1 MTRMT
6 RPNGVLRGIT
16 MALATFLV
24 ASACTAPASSTPSA
38 SAQGSGQPSSPATTD
53 NRRVEL
59 RFANWFYAGP
69 MQEAY
74 DTYIAAFLKTE
85 PRVTA
90 IKVETTPFVRYH
102 DVMNV
107 QLAGGKQPNIAW
119 INASVGPQY
128 VGSGKLL
135 DLTPYVAAVPNFDL
149 ADFGDQ
155 ALAPWKDGSKLTA
168 LPFTNAGN
176 VVFYN
181 KDVFAKA
188 GLPTPIELQAQGKWT
203 WDTLKESARV
213 ITAKG
218 AAQYGY
224 FSNNNIFTNGFRNL
238 VEPWSAYGAAPWSA
252 DGKTCTFNSSQA
264 VQATQLYWD
273 MLFVDKS
280 MPLPDAQADFA
291 AGNIGMAMGRSNQIG
306 PALTS
311 VKFGWDVTA
320 LPSGPA
326 GFVPSRAQNGLAV
339 FADVP
344 NADLAAKFVVFT
356 LTKENAALFSK
367 NSPSARQSLDTV
379 DVIAS
384 VTNYLT
390 KEQIQRAI
398 VPALTSPKFVFEYY
412 HPNFA
417 AVERNANV
425 DFSGL
430 IWVAKGNVKTGLDQ
444 VCKDVQ
450 ALMAP

>member
-1 MTRMT
+1 MSRPSRPTRM
-6 RPNGVLRGIT
+6 LRRLT
-16 MALATFLV
+16 LAVAALV
-24 ASACTAPASSTPSA
+24 VVGACTAAPASSSPTPQTSGQA
-38 SAQGSGQPSSPATTD
+38 SAAATTD

-69 MQEAY
+69 MMEAY
-74 DTYIAAFLKTE
+74 DTYIAAFLKIE

-90 IKVETTPFVRYH
+90 IKVETTPFVRSP

-107 QLAGGKQPNIAW
+107 QIAGGKQPNIAW

-128 VGSGKLL
+128 VTSGKLL
-135 DLTPYVAAVPNFDL
+135 DLTPAVAASPNFDL
-149 ADFGDQ
+149 ADFGEQ
-155 ALAPWKDGSKLTA
+155 ALAPWKNGTKLTA

-176 VVFYN
+176 VIFYN
-181 KDVFAKA
+181 KDVFTKA

-203 WDTLKESARV
+203 WDTLKESAKTIV
-213 ITAKG
+213 AKG
-218 AAQYGY
+218 AAQYG
-224 FSNNNIFTNGFRNL
+224 FLNNNNIFTNGFRNL
-238 VEPWSAYGAAPWSA
+238 VETWSAYGAAPWSA
-252 DGKTCTFNSSQA
+252 DGRTCTFNSPQA

-280 MPLPDAQADFA
+280 HPLPDAQADFT
-291 AGNIGMAMGRSNQIG
+291 AGNIGMAMGRSNAIG
-306 PALTS
+306 PALAN

-339 FADVP
+339 FADAP
-344 NADLAAKFVVFT
+344 NSDLAAEFVVFT
-356 LTKENAALFSK
+356 LTKQNAALFSK

-379 DVIAS
+379 DTIAA
-384 VTNYLT
+384 VTSYLT
-390 KEQIQRAI
+390 KEQIQRSI
-398 VPALTSPKFVFEYY
+398 VPALTAPKFTFEYY
-412 HPNFA
+412 HPNYA
-417 AVERNANV
+417 AIERNANV

-430 IWVAKGNVKTGLDQ
+430 IWTAKGNVKNGLDQ